1 MGTFQKGTTFEQT
14 LARIVSPARVELTR
28 SRAWCEGDAVLTNP
42 AHAHAVR
49 LMKRVQ
55 GATLRRT
62 AEGDA
67 EASSWLFVMP
77 KGQTVEHD
85 APALFQ
91 HLALH
96 GMSGDARIAYH
107 RALSADAAL
116 LRRVKK
122 AALLA

>member
-1 MGTFQKGTTFEQT
+1 MGTFQKGTTYEQT
-14 LARIVSPARVELTR
+14 LVRFVSASRVELTR
-28 SRAWCEGDAVLTNP
+28 GRDWVEGDFVLTNP

-91 HLALH
+91 HIALH

-122 AALLA
+122 AQILA